1 MAVYTEI
8 SEQELAAF
16 AAAYDI
22 GEVMSC
28 KGIAEGIENSNF
40 AVRTADAAYILTIY
54 EKRVRHQDLPF
65 FLGLMRHLS
74 QRGIACPTPIVGRD
88 GKAWRSVAGKAA
100 ALIGFLDGI
109 WLRRPTP
116 EHCARLGETMAHMH
130 LAGADFGLTRA
141 NDLAPSGWRPL
152 YEKSAERADEV
163 ASGLGAELAGHL
175 EECEAQW
182 PAALPRGVI
191 HADLFPDNVFFLGDR
206 LSGIIDF
213 YFACNDFLAYDI
225 AVALNA
231 WCFEADGSFSATKGA
246 RLLDAYRKVRPLDD
260 SEIAAL
266 PLLARGAALR
276 FVLTRLYD
284 WLHQIDGA
292 LVRPKDPLEFLHR
305 LRFHAGVG
313 DVRAYG
319 LS

>member
-8 SEQELAAF
+8 SEDDLAAF

-22 GEVMSC
+22 GEVVSC

-40 AVRTADAAYILTIY
+40 LVRTADASYILTIY
-54 EKRVRHQDLPF
+54 EKRVRPEDLPF

-74 QRGIACPTPIVGRD
+74 QRGIACPTPIAGRD
-88 GKAWRSVAGKAA
+88 GKAWRSVAGKSA
-100 ALIGFLDGI
+100 ALIGFLDGL

-116 EHCARLGETMAHMH
+116 DHCARLGETMARMH
-130 LAGADFGLTRA
+130 LAGADFA
-141 NDLAPSGWRPL
+141 LARPNALSLSGWRPL
-152 YEKSAERADEV
+152 FDKCAARADEV
-163 ASGLGAELAGHL
+163 AANLAAELAAHL
-175 EECEAQW
+175 DALEAQW
-182 PAALPRGVI
+182 PSTLPDGII

-231 WCFEADGSFSATKGA
+231 WCFEADGSFNVTKAA
-246 RLLDAYRKVRPLDD
+246 RLLAAYREVRPLDD
-260 SEIAAL
+260 AESAAL
-266 PLLARGAALR
+266 PLLARGAAMR
-276 FVLTRLYD
+276 FLLTRLHD

-305 LRFHAGVG
+305 LKFHAGVS
-313 DVRAYG
+313 DARSYG
-319 LS
+319 LT